1 MPEAGQTP
9 QKHQAVAPRRRRS
22 GFRRHRT
29 CLRFLKCCAQSACVR
44 VRHPEIPEAALVRTD
59 FAERD
64 GYPLIDAR
72 DRRRSAAR
80 DAMARGARPSHR
92 TSRRGSVWRHRCSPL
107 FGGAWHL
114 YLVPQNIAHSLAAP
128 IKRTFPPGNAAA
140 ASISA
145 VAAPRTRSGHP
156 APRALRRFRP
166 NATRLLAARTWRR

>member
-29 CLRFLKCCAQSACVR
+29 FLRFLKCCAQSACVR
-44 VRHPEIPEAALVRTD
+44 VRHPETPEAALARTH

-72 DRRRSAAR
+72 DRRRSVSR
-80 DAMARGARPSHR
+80 HAMARRARPR
-92 TSRRGSVWRHRCSPL
+92 TSRRGSVWHHRCSPL

-114 YLVPQNIAHSLAAP
+114 YLLPQNIAHSLAAP

-145 VAAPRTRSGHP
+145 AAAPRTRSDHP
-156 APRALRRFRP
+156 APRAPRRFRP
-166 NATRLLAARTWRR
+166 NATRSSAARPWRR